1 MENGI
6 IIYADDESYMRDIYR
21 GIHKKMFNIY
31 KPEFYESGESVEKK
45 LEELIVN
52 GNGERV
58 IILDNDMKQGLFGRE
73 LIKEYSPRL
82 DIPMILVS
90 GDDKSVGEEA
100 IKNGAYAFI
109 EKPFKIEYFCK
120 VVNSVLDS
128 KK

>member
-6 IIYADDESYMRDIYR
+6 IIYADDKEYLRDFYR
-21 GIHKKMFNIY
+21 GIHKRMFEGY
-31 KPEFYESGESVEKK
+31 KPEFYKSGEDVIKR
-45 LEELIVN
+45 LEELAVN
-52 GNGERV
+52 GNGRGV
-58 IILDNDMKQGLFGRE
+58 IILDNDMKPGLSGGE

-109 EKPFKIEYFCK
+109 EKPFKIEYFCDTIK
-120 VVNSVLDS
+120 KALDFYQ
-128 KK
+128 